1 MTRLDRR
8 TRKRAAVRRI
18 VASEFFG
25 DELREL
31 AAHNGH
37 LVVEAMQELGAEPLV
52 VEVEGRS
59 WSVHADAGR
68 LVVETGAAAGA
79 FTVALA
85 PDRFSDW
92 AQDVSSLNG
101 LVLAGTATTR
111 NGSAREVGLWDSL
124 WRCLLEGWPVVGA
137 IEFRDRRGEPLDL
150 GRVFSPDDDPD
161 ELAHHLR
168 EAGFARLRG
177 WVSPEEAA
185 AIGREMDE
193 ALPHYT
199 EGDGRSWWAR
209 TSGGDNR
216 RVRMQCFHEASEA
229 TAALLADE
237 RLQRLG
243 SLFDD
248 GHRLGKPGP
257 NKNIVEALFKP
268 IGVVQ
273 GISDVPWHKDCSL
286 GSHSYRCCSLT
297 VGISVTG
304 ADAESGQLGVVA
316 GSHRALIQS
325 AFVRKGLDLPQVELP
340 TQTGDVTVHLSCTL
354 HMAHPPIT
362 RERRV
367 LYTDFSLPTGDGP
380 RSPGEATLAR
390 IREGASRTISQPPSP
405 VQG

>member
-1 MTRLDRR
+1 
-8 TRKRAAVRRI
+8 
-18 VASEFFG
+18 
-25 DELREL
+25 
-31 AAHNGH
+31 
-37 LVVEAMQELGAEPLV
+37 
-52 VEVEGRS
+52 
-59 WSVHADAGR
+59 VHADAGR

-209 TSGGDNR
+209 LDDGSVR
-216 RVRMQCFHEASEA
+216 CVRMQQFVDRSP
-229 TAALLADE
+229 TAKAFYD
-237 RLQRLG
+237 G
-243 SLFDD
+243 SRWDD
-248 GHRLGKPGP
+248 LRRIFEGDDDLVQGRPG
-257 NKNIVEALFKP
+257 NQVAEALVKP
-268 IGVVQ
+268 VGVVAGASDLSLHRDCHLGGHAFGCSGVDL
-273 GISDVPWHKDCSL
+273 GITITAS
-286 GSHSYRCCSLT
+286 GR
-297 VGISVTG
+297 GN
-304 ADAESGQLGVVA
+304 GQLGVIA
-316 GSHRALIQS
+316 GSHRLAIPGELATS
-325 AFVRKGLDLPQVELP
+325 TSYLPHVAVE
-340 TQTGDVTVHLSCTL
+340 TDAGDCTVHLSCTL
-354 HMAHPPIT
+354 HESTAPTRSTRKVMYAPFKLEPP
-362 RERRV
+362 
-367 LYTDFSLPTGDGP
+367 
-380 RSPGEATLAR
+380 PGEEPAPERGPELR
-390 IREGASRTISQPPSP
+390 DEVYKMLLEDDLS
-405 VQG
+405 